1 MTIGWIDI
9 NNDFC
14 SIHPGAKSGKI
25 TNMASVATKP
35 FLTSLGSS
43 ASYFTRPVRILRGY
57 KTQNLRP
64 DLISGLTLS
73 VLVLPQGIAFAFIA
87 GLPPQMGLY
96 AGIIGAI
103 VGGLWGSSN
112 QLHTGAT
119 NTASLLVASVL
130 IPIAVLGSPEY
141 IAAAGMLAV
150 MVGIFRVLVG
160 VAKLGVLAN
169 FVSDSVIVGFTAGA
183 GILIAV
189 GQMRNLLRV
198 SDGGS
203 TNMLVKLQTLIL
215 GVPET
220 HVITLALGAGSI
232 LLLLILRKFFPKLPG
247 PLIVMVLGAL
257 LVAIFGLDQMGV
269 RITGDL
275 PRGLPPLASLPFLS
289 FNLMSELAT
298 GALAL
303 GAIGLVEATSISRS
317 ISART
322 GQRLDSNQEFVGQ
335 GLASLASGLFS
346 GYATSASF
354 NRSAANYE
362 AGAQTG
368 VAAALSGVFVLVAM
382 LALAPA
388 AAYIPLAVLA
398 GVLIVIGLGMID
410 VPEMARI
417 LRSTRGDASIMV
429 VTLFATIFLP
439 LQFAVLAGIL
449 MSLAYYL
456 LKTSTPVVLPVFPD
470 DAYKHL
476 EPRSDR
482 RQCPQL
488 AVMEVRGDLYFGA
501 VGHVEDVILDNMHSH
516 PHQQYLALRMQ
527 NVQHIDISG
536 IHVLE
541 SIVRTYREKG
551 GDVYISK
558 VRPAV
563 QERMIA
569 TGFEELLG
577 EDHFLE
583 VDEAI
588 PYLFYRVLDPAI
600 CIYECEIRAFREC
613 LNLPRPS
620 YHLDLPSSAEI
631 DESKL
636 AFIQPEALHQW
647 LAQSDPPMVIDVRE
661 PREFKR
667 GHIPQAVNI
676 PLPELIA
683 RAPDMKADAS
693 VVLVCRT
700 GRRSRRVA
708 QALCER
714 DCQGIHI
721 LDGGMISWEAANL
734 LEAVEIFS

>member
-1 MTIGWIDI
+1 MEST
-9 NNDFC
+9 
-14 SIHPGAKSGKI
+14 
-25 TNMASVATKP
+25 ATKP
-35 FLTSLGSS
+35 ILATLASS

-57 KTQNLRP
+57 KLQNLRP
-64 DLISGLTLS
+64 DLIAGLTLS

-96 AGIIGAI
+96 AGIVGAI
-103 VGGLWGSSN
+103 VGGLWGSSHH
-112 QLHTGAT
+112 LHTGAT

-130 IPIAVLGSPEY
+130 IPIAAQGSPEY

-160 VAKLGVLAN
+160 VARLGVLTN

-189 GQMRNLLRV
+189 GQMRHLLGV

-203 TNMLVKLQTLIL
+203 TEVLARVENLIL
-215 GVPET
+215 NIPET
-220 HVITLALGAGSI
+220 HVITLALGGGAII
-232 LLLLILRKFFPKLPG
+232 LLVILRRFSPKLPG
-247 PLIVMVLGAL
+247 PLIVMVLGAA
-257 LVAIFGLDQMGV
+257 LVALLGLDQQGV
-269 RITGDL
+269 RITGEL
-275 PRGLPPLASLPFLS
+275 PRSLPPLTSLPL
-289 FNLMSELAT
+289 FNLNLISDLSV

-303 GAIGLVEATSISRS
+303 GAIGLVEATSIARS
-317 ISART
+317 IAARS
-322 GQRLDSNQEFVGQ
+322 GQRLESNQEFVGQ

-346 GYATSASF
+346 GYSTSASF
-354 NRSAANYE
+354 NRSAANYD
-362 AGAQTG
+362 ANAQTG
-368 VAAALSGVFVLVAM
+368 VAAAFSGIFALIAM

-410 VPEMARI
+410 VPEMVRI
-417 LRSTRGDASIMV
+417 WRSTRGDTAIML
-429 VTLFATIFLP
+429 VTLFATLFLP
-439 LQFAVLAGIL
+439 LQFAVLTGIL

-456 LKTSTPVVLPVFPD
+456 LKTSMPVVLPVFPD

-476 EPRSDR
+476 EPRPDKP
-482 RQCPQL
+482 QCPQL

-501 VGHVEDVILDNMHSH
+501 VGHVEDAILDNMQKH
-516 PHQQYLALRMQ
+516 PRQRYLALRMQ

-536 IHVLE
+536 IHALE
-541 SIVRTYREKG
+541 SIVRHYREQG

-563 QERMIA
+563 QKRMET
-569 TGFEELLG
+569 TGFEAFLG

-588 PYLFYRVLDPAI
+588 PYLFHRVLDPAI
-600 CIYECEIRAFREC
+600 CIYECDIRAFLEC
-613 LNLPRPS
+613 QNLPRPT

-636 AFIQPEALHQW
+636 KFITAEALHHK
-647 LAQSDPPMVIDVRE
+647 LAQPNPPLVIDVRE

-667 GHIPQAVNI
+667 GHIPQAINI
-676 PLPELIA
+676 PLPQLVT
-683 RAPDMKADAS
+683 RAADLQANLS

-700 GRRSRRVA
+700 GRRSHRVA
-708 QALCER
+708 QALC
-714 DCQGIHI
+714 DQNCKGVQI
-721 LDGGMISWEAANL
+721 LEGGMMSWEVANL
-734 LEAVEIFS
+734 LEAVEF